1 MRGFAHWGFRE
12 FVLCLGYRSDLFK
25 QYFLNLS
32 MMVGDVTLNLA
43 QGLQPT
49 LHQRGPEAEWIVT
62 LADTGMDAMTGARVK
77 RAGAFVPPDDD
88 IFAVTYGDG
97 VCDVDFRKVVDF
109 HRAHSGSRR

>member
-1 MRGFAHWGFRE
+1 M
-12 FVLCLGYRSDLFK
+12 LCLGYRGDLFK

-43 QGLQPT
+43 GLQPT

-88 IFAVTYGDG
+88 IFAAYGDG
-97 VCDVDFRKVVDF
+97 VRCGFGRSSTF
-109 HRAHSGSRR
+109 TARTGGSRR